1 MSTLEEGETFKANQ
15 PLAFTKNFNKNGMY
29 CSGKNISIA
38 VLNYFGLNHE
48 DSYII
53 TKELADETKTDT
65 VEAISIEIPPNT
77 TIINLETEKTNML
90 MPAIYLLNF
99 LMRIV

>member
-1 MSTLEEGETFKANQ
+1 MACIVVEKY
-15 PLAFTKNFNKNGMY
+15 FNCGFE
-29 CSGKNISIA
+29 
-38 VLNYFGLNHE
+38 LFGLNHE